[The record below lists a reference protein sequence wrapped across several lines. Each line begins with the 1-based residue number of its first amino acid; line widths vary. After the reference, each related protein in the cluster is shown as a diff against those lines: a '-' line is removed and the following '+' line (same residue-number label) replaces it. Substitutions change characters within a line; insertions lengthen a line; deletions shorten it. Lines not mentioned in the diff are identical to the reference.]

1 MKAENHATVLSVS
14 DLAQAKS
21 YYIDTLGFE
30 LDFDFEMGQYA
41 GVKMDGVTIH
51 LTAGDFVAERIGK
64 GSVYIFCDEI
74 HGYFEAVKAKGAN
87 VLSEP
92 ADQPYMMR
100 DFTVVDPDGNMLSF
114 GQPISPD

>member
-1 MKAENHATVLSVS
+1 MNADGHASVLSVS
-14 DLAQAKS
+14 DLAKSKS
-21 YYIDTLGFE
+21 YYIDILGFK

-41 GVKMDGVTIH
+41 GVKLDGVNIH

-74 HGYFEAVKAKGAN
+74 NDYFEMVKAKGAN
-87 VLSEP
+87 LLSEP

-100 DFTVVDPDGNMLSF
+100 DFTVLDPDGNMISF
-114 GQPISPD
+114 GRQIS